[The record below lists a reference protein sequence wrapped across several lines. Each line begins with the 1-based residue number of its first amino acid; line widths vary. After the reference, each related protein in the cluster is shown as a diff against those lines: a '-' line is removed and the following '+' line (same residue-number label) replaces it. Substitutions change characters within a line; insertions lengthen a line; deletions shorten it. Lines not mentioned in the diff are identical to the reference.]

1 MKNVFLP
8 EAGILLKTT
17 RVIET
22 RKFMEKRVIST
33 QVQEEDMQTEFSL
46 RPMSLEEYVG
56 KNKKH
61 VACIY
66 RGGMST
72 TGTVGSCAVLRSAG
86 TW

>member
-46 RPMSLEEYVG
+46 RPLSLEEFV
-56 KNKKH
+56 
-61 VACIY
+61 
-66 RGGMST
+66 
-72 TGTVGSCAVLRSAG
+72 
-86 TW
+86 

>member
-56 KNKKH
+56 KH
-61 VACIY
+61 F
-66 RGGMST
+66 
-72 TGTVGSCAVLRSAG
+72 
-86 TW
+86 

>member
-56 KNKKH
+56 QEK
-61 VACIY
+61 
-66 RGGMST
+66 
-72 TGTVGSCAVLRSAG
+72 
-86 TW
+86 

>member
-56 KNKKH
+56 
-61 VACIY
+61 
-66 RGGMST
+66 
-72 TGTVGSCAVLRSAG
+72 TVGSCAVLRSAG

>member
-1 MKNVFLP
+1 
-8 EAGILLKTT
+8 
-17 RVIET
+17 
-22 RKFMEKRVIST
+22 MEKRVIST

-56 KNKKH
+56 QEKIKSTLR
-61 VACIY
+61 VY